1 MALDSFRRIVIEI
14 DTANDYIAP
23 IILSRGDVN
32 GRTLVVKLT
41 DNGKPVTNT
50 DGLVVKLAYKSA
62 GQTSGWVKTMTK
74 VGGYDTAA
82 WSCSAPGSVLN
93 SEYALMCIQICQGS
107 DVVCSRTFR
116 AAVDKPIINLSP
128 GTDEGDAVKALQEML
143 ASLDEQQAKFDAAEK
158 KREQGFKDAVTKANA
173 SVITNVDVTTLD
185 PGSKATVS
193 IVKGESGQAL
203 TLGIPRGAKG
213 DTGAKGDR
221 GEKGEQGPQ
230 GIKGPQ
236 GLKGP
241 QGDVGPQGEQG
252 IQGPKGPQ
260 GLKGDVGPRG
270 ERGPQGPQGPKGDTF
285 TYSDFTEDQIN
296 NLKNGPKGDKGDPG
310 ETGPQGPQGPKG
322 EKGPKGDPFTYSDF
336 TEEQIAGLK
345 GPQGPKGETGPRGE
359 QGPKG
364 DVGPQGPNGI
374 QGEKGEKGDPGET
387 GPTGPKGPQ
396 GPQGPQGLQGPQ
408 GDIGPAGDPGKP
420 GPQGLQGDVGPQGPK
435 GPKGDPFTYADFTEA
450 QIAGLKGPKGER
462 GEQGP
467 KGETGPQGPQGP
479 QGPKGDPGGTGGSS
493 VRAGGQDLSVVLADK
508 ISASRGTVYS
518 VLHELVASEDFSNIM
533 VGDYFDVQVGYIPAI
548 SDINMRFVVAHINPY
563 KGVGKTETA
572 SHIAL
577 VSAQPLTVNTDYQY
591 AAGGSYLLWNSSS
604 SNNSPNSGGCPYADS
619 VLHKTEIS
627 LETGMPDEFEQYIIE
642 RQAYLEKRY
651 DSSSDST
658 GNSWTKIGKFWSL
671 SEKEVFGCDVFGTK
685 GYSVG
690 ADVQFDLFK
699 SGDALTGGKK
709 SWWLRTVA
717 GGSTTKACY
726 VDSTGA
732 PMVKDVTG
740 AYVRPRVAL
749 LFG

>member
-82 WSCSAPGSVLN
+82 WSCSAPGSVLS
-93 SEYALMCIQICQGS
+93 SEYAIMCIQICQGS

-116 AAVDKPIINLSP
+116 AAVDKPIINLNP

-158 KREQGFKDAVTKANA
+158 KREQDFRSAATKVNA
-173 SVITNVDVTTLD
+173 SVITNVNVTTLG
-185 PGSKATVS
+185 PGSEATVS
-193 IVKGESGQAL
+193 IVKGENGQAL

-213 DTGAKGDR
+213 DTGVKGDR

-236 GLKGP
+236 GQKGP
-241 QGDVGPQGEQG
+241 QGDDGPQGEQG

-260 GLKGDVGPRG
+260 GPKGETGPQG
-270 ERGPQGPQGPKGDTF
+270 ERGIQGPQGPKGDPF

-310 ETGPQGPQGPKG
+310 ETGPQGPQGPQG
-322 EKGPKGDPFTYSDF
+322 EKGPKGDPFTYADF
-336 TEEQIAGLK
+336 TEEQIEGLK
-345 GPQGPKGETGPRGE
+345 GPQGPKGETGPQGE

-364 DVGPQGPNGI
+364 NVGPQGPKGI

-396 GPQGPQGLQGPQ
+396 GPQGLQGLQGPQ
-408 GDIGPAGDPGKP
+408 GDTGPAGAQGEP
-420 GPQGLQGDVGPQGPK
+420 GPRGPQGDVGPQGPK
-435 GPKGDPFTYADFTEA
+435 GDPFTYNDFTEA
-450 QIAGLKGPKGER
+450 QLAGLKGPQGER

-479 QGPKGDPGGTGGSS
+479 QGPKGDPGSTGGAS

-508 ISASRGTVYS
+508 ISASGGTVYS

-533 VGDYFDVQVGYIPAI
+533 VGDYLNVQVKSVYAT
-548 SDINMRFVVAHINPY
+548 SDSSIRLVVAHINPY
-563 KGVGKTETA
+563 KGVGKTEIA

-577 VSAQPLTVNTDYQY
+577 VSAQPLIVKPGYTYVT
-591 AAGGSYLLWNSSS
+591 GGSYLLWNSSNT
-604 SNNSPNSGGCPYADS
+604 NNSSDSGRWPYTDS
-619 VLHKTEIS
+619 ALHEWEAGLGGIDLPSDFTRYLI
-627 LETGMPDEFEQYIIE
+627 D
-642 RQAYLEKRY
+642 RQAYLEKRSG
-651 DSSSDST
+651 SSSDST
-658 GNSWTKIGKFWSL
+658 DNSWTSLGKIWSL

-699 SGDALTGGKK
+699 SGGALTDGKCP
-709 SWWLRTVA
+709 WWLRTVA

-732 PMVKDVTG
+732 PMTKDVNG
-740 AYVRPRVAL
+740 ADVRPRVAM

>member
-93 SEYALMCIQICQGS
+93 SEYAIMCIQICQGS

-116 AAVDKPIINLSP
+116 AAVDKPIINLNP

-158 KREQGFKDAVTKANA
+158 KREQDFRSAATKVNA
-173 SVITNVDVTTLD
+173 SVITNVNVKTLG
-185 PGSKATVS
+185 PGSEATVS

-203 TLGIPRGAKG
+203 TLGIPKGAKG
-213 DTGAKGDR
+213 DTGTKGDR

-236 GLKGP
+236 GPKGP

-252 IQGPKGPQ
+252 IQGPKGSQGPKGETGPQ
-260 GLKGDVGPRG
+260 G
-270 ERGPQGPQGPKGDTF
+270 ERGIQGPKGDKGDPF

-310 ETGPQGPQGPKG
+310 ETGPQGPQGPQG
-322 EKGPKGDPFTYSDF
+322 PKGPKGDPFTYNDF
-336 TEEQIAGLK
+336 TEAQIEGLK
-345 GPQGPKGETGPRGE
+345 GPQGPKGDTGPQGE

-364 DVGPQGPNGI
+364 EVGPQGPNGI

-387 GPTGPKGPQ
+387 GPAGPKGPQ
-396 GPQGPQGLQGPQ
+396 GPQGLQGLQGPQ
-408 GDIGPAGDPGKP
+408 GDTGPAGAQGEP
-420 GPQGLQGDVGPQGPK
+420 GPQGPKGDVGPQGPK
-435 GPKGDPFTYADFTEA
+435 GDPFTYDDFTA
-450 QIAGLKGPKGER
+450 VQLAGLKGPQGER

-479 QGPKGDPGGTGGSS
+479 QGPKGDPGSTGGAS

-508 ISASRGTVYS
+508 ISASGGTVYS

-533 VGDYFDVQVGYIPAI
+533 VGDYFNVQVKPTYATSDSSI
-548 SDINMRFVVAHINPY
+548 SLVVAHINPY
-563 KGVGKTETA
+563 KGVGKTEIA

-577 VSAQPLTVNTDYQY
+577 VSAQPLIVNSRYTYVTS
-591 AAGGSYLLWNSSS
+591 GSYLPWSS
-604 SNNSPNSGGCPYADS
+604 SNTNNSSNSGRWPYTDS
-619 VLHKTEIS
+619 ALHEWEAGLGGIDLPS
-627 LETGMPDEFEQYIIE
+627 DFSRYIID
-642 RQAYLEKRY
+642 RQAYLEKRSG
-651 DSSSDST
+651 SSSDST
-658 GNSWTKIGKFWSL
+658 DNSWTSLGKIWSL

-699 SGDALTGGKK
+699 SGGALTGGKNP
-709 SWWLRTVA
+709 WWLRTVA

-732 PMVKDVTG
+732 PMTKDVNGTD
-740 AYVRPRVAL
+740 VRPRVAM

>member
-1 MALDSFRRIVIEI
+1 MALDGFRRIVIEI

-50 DGLVVKLAYKSA
+50 DGLVVKLAYRSA
-62 GQTSGWVKTMTK
+62 GQNSGWVKTMTK

-93 SEYALMCIQICQGS
+93 SEYAIMCIQICQGS

-116 AAVDKPIINLSP
+116 AAVDKPIINLNP

-158 KREQGFKDAVTKANA
+158 KREQDFRSAATKVNA
-173 SVITNVDVTTLD
+173 SVITNVNVKTLG
-185 PGSKATVS
+185 PGSEATVS
-193 IVKGESGQAL
+193 VVKGESGQAI
-203 TLGIPRGAKG
+203 TLGIPRGVKG

-230 GIKGPQ
+230 GIQGPQ

-241 QGDVGPQGEQG
+241 QGNVGPQGERG

-260 GLKGDVGPRG
+260 GPKGETGPQG
-270 ERGPQGPQGPKGDTF
+270 EQGPQGPRGPKGDPF

-310 ETGPQGPQGPKG
+310 ETGPQGPQGIQGPQ
-322 EKGPKGDPFTYSDF
+322 GPKGDPFTYSDF
-336 TEEQIAGLK
+336 TEEQIAALK
-345 GPQGPKGETGPRGE
+345 GPQGPKGETGPQGVQGE
-359 QGPKG
+359 KG

-387 GPTGPKGPQ
+387 GPQGPKGPQ
-396 GPQGPQGLQGPQ
+396 GPQGLQGLQGPQ
-408 GDIGPAGDPGKP
+408 GDTGPAGVQGEP
-420 GPQGLQGDVGPQGPK
+420 GPQGPQGNVGLQ
-435 GPKGDPFTYADFTEA
+435 GPKGDPFTYSDFTEVQLA
-450 QIAGLKGPKGER
+450 SLKGPQGER

-479 QGPKGDPGGTGGSS
+479 QGPKGDPGSAGGAS

-508 ISASRGTVYS
+508 ISASGGTVYS

-533 VGDYFDVQVGYIPAI
+533 VGDYFNVQVKPTYATSDSSI
-548 SDINMRFVVAHINPY
+548 SLVVAHINPY
-563 KGVGKTETA
+563 KGVGKTEIA

-577 VSAQPLTVNTDYQY
+577 VSAQPLIVNSIYTYVTN
-591 AAGGSYLLWNSSS
+591 GSYLPWNSSNTNNS
-604 SNNSPNSGGCPYADS
+604 SNSDRWPYTDSALHEWEAGLGGIDLPSDFTRYLID
-619 VLHKTEIS
+619 
-627 LETGMPDEFEQYIIE
+627 
-642 RQAYLEKRY
+642 RQAYLEKRSG
-651 DSSSDST
+651 SSSDST
-658 GNSWTKIGKFWSL
+658 DNSWTSLGKIWSL

-699 SGDALTGGKK
+699 SGGALTGGKNP
-709 SWWLRTVA
+709 WWLRTVA

-732 PMVKDVTG
+732 PMTKDVNGTD
-740 AYVRPRVAL
+740 VRPRVAM

>member
-41 DNGKPVTNT
+41 DNGNPVTNT

-82 WSCSAPGSVLN
+82 WSCSAPGSVLS
-93 SEYALMCIQICQGS
+93 SEYAIMCIQICQGS

-128 GTDEGDAVKALQEML
+128 GTDEGDAVKALQEIL

-158 KREQGFKDAVTKANA
+158 KREQDFKAAAAKANA
-173 SVITNVDVTTLD
+173 SLITNVDVTTLG
-185 PGSKATVS
+185 PGSEATVS
-193 IVKGESGQAL
+193 IAKGESGQAL
-203 TLGIPRGAKG
+203 TLGIPQGAKG

-236 GLKGP
+236 GPKGP
-241 QGDVGPQGEQG
+241 QGDAGPQGEQG
-252 IQGPKGPQ
+252 IQGPKGLQGPKGDTGPQ
-260 GLKGDVGPRG
+260 G
-270 ERGPQGPQGPKGDTF
+270 EQGPQGPKGEKGDPF

-310 ETGPQGPQGPKG
+310 ETGPQGPQGPQG
-322 EKGPKGDPFTYSDF
+322 PKGPKGDPFTYNDF
-336 TEEQIAGLK
+336 TEAQIEGLK
-345 GPQGPKGETGPRGE
+345 GPQGPKGETGPQGE

-396 GPQGPQGLQGPQ
+396 GPQGLQGLQGPQ
-408 GDIGPAGDPGKP
+408 GDTGPAGAQGEP
-420 GPQGLQGDVGPQGPK
+420 GPQGPQGDVGPQGPK
-435 GPKGDPFTYADFTEA
+435 GDPFTYDDFTEM
-450 QIAGLKGPKGER
+450 QLAGLKGPQGER

-479 QGPKGDPGGTGGSS
+479 QGPKGDPGGAGGAS
-493 VRAGGQDLSVVLADK
+493 VRAGGQDLSVVLTDK
-508 ISASRGTVYS
+508 ISASGGTVYS
-518 VLHELVASEDFSNIM
+518 VLHELVSSEDFSNIM
-533 VGDYFDVQVGYIPAI
+533 VGDYIDVPVSGIFKT
-548 SDINMRFVVAHINPY
+548 SDASIRFVVAHINPY
-563 KGVGKTETA
+563 KGVGKFKTE

-577 VSAQPLTVNTDYQY
+577 VSAKPLNVSSKYSYVT
-591 AAGGSYLLWNSSS
+591 GGSCLLWNSSNT
-604 SNNSPNSGGCPYADS
+604 NNSTDYNGCPYADS
-619 VLHKTEIS
+619 ALHYWETS
-627 LETGMPDEFEQYIIE
+627 LSTDLRSEFTQYIID

-651 DSSSDST
+651 SSSSDST
-658 GNSWTKIGKFWSL
+658 GNSWTSIGKLWSL

-685 GYSVG
+685 NYSIG

-699 SGDALTGGKK
+699 SGDALTGGEK

-732 PMVKDVTG
+732 PMAKDVNG
-740 AYVRPRVAL
+740 SYVRPRVAL

>member
-82 WSCSAPGSVLN
+82 WSCSAPGSVLS
-93 SEYALMCIQICQGS
+93 SEYAIMCIQICQGS

-116 AAVDKPIINLSP
+116 AAVDKPIINLNP

-158 KREQGFKDAVTKANA
+158 KREQDFRSAATKVNA
-173 SVITNVDVTTLD
+173 SVITNVNVTTLG
-185 PGSKATVS
+185 PGSEATVS
-193 IVKGESGQAL
+193 IAKGESGQAL

-236 GLKGP
+236 GPKGL

-260 GLKGDVGPRG
+260 GPKGETGPQG
-270 ERGPQGPQGPKGDTF
+270 ERGIQGPKGDKGDPF

-310 ETGPQGPQGPKG
+310 ETGPQGPQGPQG
-322 EKGPKGDPFTYSDF
+322 PKGPKGDPFTYKDF
-336 TEEQIAGLK
+336 TEAQIEGLK
-345 GPQGPKGETGPRGE
+345 GPQGPKGETGPQGPKGPQGPQGLQGLQGPQGDTGPAGAQGEPGPQGPKGGVGPQGPKGDPFTYDDFTEAQLASLKGPKGDRGE

-364 DVGPQGPNGI
+364 DV
-374 QGEKGEKGDPGET
+374 
-387 GPTGPKGPQ
+387 
-396 GPQGPQGLQGPQ
+396 
-408 GDIGPAGDPGKP
+408 
-420 GPQGLQGDVGPQGPK
+420 
-435 GPKGDPFTYADFTEA
+435 
-450 QIAGLKGPKGER
+450 
-462 GEQGP
+462 
-467 KGETGPQGPQGP
+467 GPQGPQGP
-479 QGPKGDPGGTGGSS
+479 QGPKGDPGSTGGAS

-508 ISASRGTVYS
+508 ISASGGTVYS
-518 VLHELVASEDFSNIM
+518 VLHELVASEDFSNVM
-533 VGDYFDVQVGYIPAI
+533 VGDYLDVKVAGTTAT
-548 SDINMRFVVAHINPY
+548 SDSSVRFVVAHINPY
-563 KGVGKTETA
+563 KGVGKFGTA

-577 VSAQPLTVNTDYQY
+577 VSAQPLKVSSYYSYVT
-591 AAGGSYLLWNSSS
+591 GGSYLLWNSSNT
-604 SNNSPNSGGCPYADS
+604 NNSSSSSGYPYTDS
-619 VLHKTEIS
+619 ALRKWETS
-627 LETGMPDEFEQYIIE
+627 LYTDLPYDFTQYAIDRE
-642 RQAYLEKRY
+642 AYLEKRY
-651 DSSSDST
+651 GSSGDST
-658 GNSWTKIGKFWSL
+658 GNSWKSIEGVWSL
-671 SEKEVFGCDVFGTK
+671 SEKEVFGCDVLGTK

-690 ADVQFDLFK
+690 ADVQFDLFR
-699 SGDALTGGKK
+699 SGDTLTGGKMP
-709 SWWLRTVA
+709 WWLRTVA

-732 PMVKDVTG
+732 PMAKDATG
-740 AYVRPRVAL
+740 SYVRPRVAM

>member
-1 MALDSFRRIVIEI
+1 MALDSFRRIVIDI

-82 WSCSAPGSVLN
+82 WSCSAPGSVLS
-93 SEYALMCIQICQGS
+93 SEYAIMCIQICQGS

-116 AAVDKPIINLSP
+116 AAVDKPIINLNP

-158 KREQGFKDAVTKANA
+158 KREQDFRSAATKVNA
-173 SVITNVDVTTLD
+173 SVITNVDVTTLG
-185 PGSKATVS
+185 PGSEATVS

-236 GLKGP
+236 GPKGP

-260 GLKGDVGPRG
+260 GPKG
-270 ERGPQGPQGPKGDTF
+270 ETGPQGEQGIQGPKGDKGDPF

-310 ETGPQGPQGPKG
+310 ETGPQGPQGP
-322 EKGPKGDPFTYSDF
+322 
-336 TEEQIAGLK
+336 
-345 GPQGPKGETGPRGE
+345 
-359 QGPKG
+359 
-364 DVGPQGPNGI
+364 
-374 QGEKGEKGDPGET
+374 
-387 GPTGPKGPQ
+387 
-396 GPQGPQGLQGPQ
+396 
-408 GDIGPAGDPGKP
+408 
-420 GPQGLQGDVGPQGPK
+420 
-435 GPKGDPFTYADFTEA
+435 
-450 QIAGLKGPKGER
+450 
-462 GEQGP
+462 
-467 KGETGPQGPQGP
+467 
-479 QGPKGDPGGTGGSS
+479 QGPKGDPGSTGGAS

-508 ISASRGTVYS
+508 ISASGGTVYS

-533 VGDYFDVQVGYIPAI
+533 VGDYFNVQVVGTTAT
-548 SDINMRFVVAHINPY
+548 SDSSVRFVVAHINPY
-563 KGVGKTETA
+563 KRVGKFGTA

-577 VSAQPLTVNTDYQY
+577 VSAQPLKVSSYYSYVT
-591 AAGGSYLLWNSSS
+591 GGSYLLWNSSNT
-604 SNNSPNSGGCPYADS
+604 NNSSSSGGYPYTDS
-619 VLHKTEIS
+619 ALRKW
-627 LETGMPDEFEQYIIE
+627 ETSFYTDLPYDFTQYAIDRE
-642 RQAYLEKRY
+642 AYLEKRY
-651 DSSSDST
+651 GSSGDST
-658 GNSWTKIGKFWSL
+658 GNSWKSIEGVWSL
-671 SEKEVFGCDVFGTK
+671 SEKEVFGCDVLGTK

-690 ADVQFDLFK
+690 ADVQFDLFR
-699 SGDALTGGKK
+699 SGDALTGGKMP
-709 SWWLRTVA
+709 WWLRTVA

-732 PMVKDVTG
+732 PMAKDATG
-740 AYVRPRVAL
+740 SYVRPRVAM

>member
-93 SEYALMCIQICQGS
+93 SEYAIMCIQICQGS

-158 KREQGFKDAVTKANA
+158 KREQGFKDAAAKANA
-173 SVITNVDVTTLD
+173 SVITNVDVTTLG
-185 PGSKATVS
+185 PGSEATVS
-193 IVKGESGQAL
+193 VVKGESGQAL

-236 GLKGP
+236 GPKGI
-241 QGDVGPQGEQG
+241 QGDVGPRGEQG

-260 GLKGDVGPRG
+260 GLKGDVGPQG
-270 ERGPQGPQGPKGDTF
+270 ERGIQGPKGDKGDPF

-296 NLKNGPKGDKGDPG
+296 SLKNGPKGDKGDPG
-310 ETGPQGPQGPKG
+310 ETGPQGPRGPQGP
-322 EKGPKGDPFTYSDF
+322 KGPKGDPFTYKDF

-345 GPQGPKGETGPRGE
+345 GPQGPKGETGP
-359 QGPKG
+359 QGPQGEKG

-387 GPTGPKGPQ
+387 GPAGPRGPQ

-408 GDIGPAGDPGKP
+408 GDTGPAGVQGEP

-435 GPKGDPFTYADFTEA
+435 GDKGDPFTYADFTEA

-467 KGETGPQGPQGP
+467 KGETGPQGPLGP
-479 QGPKGDPGGTGGSS
+479 QGPKGDPGGTGGAS

-508 ISASRGTVYS
+508 ISASGGTVYS

-533 VGDYFDVQVGYIPAI
+533 VGDYLDVKVAYHTAT
-548 SDINMRFVVAHINPY
+548 SDSSIRFVVAHINPY
-563 KGVGKTETA
+563 KGVGKSETA

-577 VSAQPLTVNTDYQY
+577 VSAQPLMVYSGYNYVT
-591 AAGGSYLLWNSSS
+591 GGSCLLWNSSNT
-604 SNNSPNSGGCPYADS
+604 NNSDSSECPYADS
-619 VLHKTEIS
+619 VLHKWENHLYIN
-627 LETGMPDEFEQYIIE
+627 LPDELKQYVIE

-651 DSSSDST
+651 NSSSDST
-658 GNSWTKIGKFWSL
+658 GNTWTSIGKLWSL
-671 SEKEVFGCDVFGTK
+671 SEKEVFGCDVLGTK

-699 SGDALTGGKK
+699 SGDALTRGKK

-732 PMVKDVTG
+732 PMAKDVNGT
-740 AYVRPRVAL
+740 YVRPRVAL

>member
-1 MALDSFRRIVIEI
+1 MALDNFRRIVIEI

-62 GQTSGWVKTMTK
+62 GQTSGWAKTMTK

-93 SEYALMCIQICQGS
+93 SEYAIMCIQICQGS

-116 AAVDKPIINLSP
+116 AAVDKPIINFSP

-158 KREQGFKDAVTKANA
+158 KREQGFKDAAAKANA
-173 SVITNVDVTTLD
+173 SAITNVDVTTLG
-185 PGSKATVS
+185 PGSEATVS
-193 IVKGESGQAL
+193 VVKGESGQAI
-203 TLGIPRGAKG
+203 TLGIPQGVKG

-241 QGDVGPQGEQG
+241 QGNVGPQGERG

-260 GLKGDVGPRG
+260 GPKGETGPQG
-270 ERGPQGPQGPKGDTF
+270 EQGPQGPKGPKGDPF

-310 ETGPQGPQGPKG
+310 ETGPQGPQGIQGPQ
-322 EKGPKGDPFTYSDF
+322 GPKGDPFTYSDF
-336 TEEQIAGLK
+336 TEAQIASLK
-345 GPQGPKGETGPRGE
+345 GPQGPKGETGPQGE

-420 GPQGLQGDVGPQGPK
+420 GPQGPQGNVGPQGPK
-435 GPKGDPFTYADFTEA
+435 GDKGDPFTYADFTEEQITELQRPATDAAGRVDASIESANTAAAAANDAASTANDAATKANSAA
-450 QIAGLKGPKGER
+450 QGIASSLEKKQDKLTAGE
-462 GEQGP
+462 GITISGTVISATE
-467 KGETGPQGPQGP
+467 
-479 QGPKGDPGGTGGSS
+479 GGTSGGTSSSDRQVITLTSNYFESNSAYDSVFIIKSGSTCTLCINGRTNSNVTNLGMGQSILDDASNAILGKLLPLGYGHYYFVPNCRMTPYSSDGVIISLENVGSS
-493 VRAGGQDLSVVLADK
+493 VYLCFQD
-508 ISASRGTVYS
+508 
-518 VLHELVASEDFSNIM
+518 
-533 VGDYFDVQVGYIPAI
+533 P
-548 SDINMRFVVAHINPY
+548 
-563 KGVGKTETA
+563 
-572 SHIAL
+572 
-577 VSAQPLTVNTDYQY
+577 
-591 AAGGSYLLWNSSS
+591 
-604 SNNSPNSGGCPYADS
+604 
-619 VLHKTEIS
+619 
-627 LETGMPDEFEQYIIE
+627 
-642 RQAYLEKRY
+642 
-651 DSSSDST
+651 
-658 GNSWTKIGKFWSL
+658 GNSTSYKVSSYNTIKCTFTWAI
-671 SEKEVFGCDVFGTK
+671 
-685 GYSVG
+685 
-690 ADVQFDLFK
+690 
-699 SGDALTGGKK
+699 
-709 SWWLRTVA
+709 
-717 GGSTTKACY
+717 
-726 VDSTGA
+726 
-732 PMVKDVTG
+732 
-740 AYVRPRVAL
+740 
-749 LFG
+749 

>member
-50 DGLVVKLAYKSA
+50 DGLVVKLAYKSV

-93 SEYALMCIQICQGS
+93 SEYAIMCIQICQGS

-158 KREQGFKDAVTKANA
+158 KREQDFKAAAAKANA
-173 SVITNVDVTTLD
+173 SIITNVDVTTLG

-193 IVKGESGQAL
+193 IAKGESGQAL
-203 TLGIPRGAKG
+203 TLGIPQGAKG

-236 GLKGP
+236 GPKGL
-241 QGDVGPQGEQG
+241 QGDAGPQGERG
-252 IQGPKGPQ
+252 IQGPKGD
-260 GLKGDVGPRG
+260 KGDP
-270 ERGPQGPQGPKGDTF
+270 F

-310 ETGPQGPQGPKG
+310 ETGPQGPQGPQGPKG
-322 EKGPKGDPFTYSDF
+322 DKGDPFTYADF

-345 GPQGPKGETGPRGE
+345 GPQGPKGETGP
-359 QGPKG
+359 QGPQGEKG
-364 DVGPQGPNGI
+364 NVGPQGPNGI

-387 GPTGPKGPQ
+387 GPAGPKGPQ
-396 GPQGPQGLQGPQ
+396 GPQGLQGLQGPQ
-408 GDIGPAGDPGKP
+408 GDTGPAGDPGKP
-420 GPQGLQGDVGPQGPK
+420 GPQGPQGDVGPQGPK
-435 GPKGDPFTYADFTEA
+435 GDKGDPFTYADFTEA
-450 QIAGLKGPKGER
+450 QIAGLKGPQGER

-479 QGPKGDPGGTGGSS
+479 QGPKGDPGSTGGAS

-508 ISASRGTVYS
+508 ISASGGTVYS

-533 VGDYFDVQVGYIPAI
+533 VGDYFNVQVKPTYATSDSSI
-548 SDINMRFVVAHINPY
+548 SLVVAHINPY
-563 KGVGKTETA
+563 KGVGKTEIA

-577 VSAQPLTVNTDYQY
+577 VSAQPLIVNSRYTYVTS
-591 AAGGSYLLWNSSS
+591 GSYLPWNSSNTNNS
-604 SNNSPNSGGCPYADS
+604 SNSGRWPYVDS
-619 VLHKTEIS
+619 VLHEWEAGLGGIDLPS
-627 LETGMPDEFEQYIIE
+627 DFMRYIID
-642 RQAYLEKRY
+642 RQAYLEKRSG
-651 DSSSDST
+651 SSSDST
-658 GNSWTKIGKFWSL
+658 DNSWTSLGKIWSL

-699 SGDALTGGKK
+699 S
-709 SWWLRTVA
+709 
-717 GGSTTKACY
+717 
-726 VDSTGA
+726 
-732 PMVKDVTG
+732 
-740 AYVRPRVAL
+740 
-749 LFG
+749 

>member
-93 SEYALMCIQICQGS
+93 SEYAIMCIQICQGS

-116 AAVDKPIINLSP
+116 AAVDKPIINLNP

-158 KREQGFKDAVTKANA
+158 KREQDFKDAATKVNA
-173 SVITNVDVTTLD
+173 SVITNVNVKTLG
-185 PGSKATVS
+185 PGSEATVS

-203 TLGIPRGAKG
+203 TLGIPKGAKG

-260 GLKGDVGPRG
+260 GPKGETGPQG
-270 ERGPQGPQGPKGDTF
+270 ERGIQGPQGPKGDPF

-310 ETGPQGPQGPKG
+310 ETGPQGPQGPQG
-322 EKGPKGDPFTYSDF
+322 PKGPKGDPFTYSDF
-336 TEEQIAGLK
+336 TEAQIAGLK
-345 GPQGPKGETGPRGE
+345 GPQGPKGETGPQGE

-364 DVGPQGPNGI
+364 DIGPQGPNGI

-387 GPTGPKGPQ
+387 GPAGPK

-408 GDIGPAGDPGKP
+408 GDTGPAGVQGEP
-420 GPQGLQGDVGPQGPK
+420 GPQGPQGDVGPQGPK
-435 GPKGDPFTYADFTEA
+435 GDPFTYDDFTEV
-450 QIAGLKGPKGER
+450 QLAGLKGPQGER

-467 KGETGPQGPQGP
+467 KGDTGPQGPQGP
-479 QGPKGDPGGTGGSS
+479 QGPKGDPGSAGGAS

-508 ISASRGTVYS
+508 ISASGGTVYS

-533 VGDYFDVQVGYIPAI
+533 VGDYFNVQVKPTYATSDSSI
-548 SDINMRFVVAHINPY
+548 SLVVAHINPY
-563 KGVGKTETA
+563 KGVGKTEIA

-577 VSAQPLTVNTDYQY
+577 VSAQPLIVNSRYTYVTS
-591 AAGGSYLLWNSSS
+591 GSYLPWNSSNT
-604 SNNSPNSGGCPYADS
+604 NNSSDSGRWPYTDS
-619 VLHKTEIS
+619 ALHEWEAGLGGIDLPSDFTR
-627 LETGMPDEFEQYIIE
+627 YIID
-642 RQAYLEKRY
+642 RQAYLEKRSG
-651 DSSSDST
+651 SSSDST
-658 GNSWTKIGKFWSL
+658 DNSWTSLGKIWSL

-699 SGDALTGGKK
+699 SGGALTGGKNP
-709 SWWLRTVA
+709 WWLRTVA

-732 PMVKDVTG
+732 PMTKDVNG
-740 AYVRPRVAL
+740 ADVRPRVAM

>member
-82 WSCSAPGSVLN
+82 WSCSAPGSVLS
-93 SEYALMCIQICQGS
+93 SEYAIMCIQICQGS

-116 AAVDKPIINLSP
+116 AAVDKPIINLNP

-158 KREQGFKDAVTKANA
+158 KREQDFKNAATKVNA
-173 SVITNVDVTTLD
+173 SVITNVDVTTLG
-185 PGSKATVS
+185 PGSEATVS

-236 GLKGP
+236 GPKGL

-260 GLKGDVGPRG
+260 GPKGETGPQG
-270 ERGPQGPQGPKGDTF
+270 ERGIQGPQGPKGDPF

-310 ETGPQGPQGPKG
+310 ETGPQGPQGP
-322 EKGPKGDPFTYSDF
+322 
-336 TEEQIAGLK
+336 
-345 GPQGPKGETGPRGE
+345 
-359 QGPKG
+359 
-364 DVGPQGPNGI
+364 
-374 QGEKGEKGDPGET
+374 
-387 GPTGPKGPQ
+387 
-396 GPQGPQGLQGPQ
+396 
-408 GDIGPAGDPGKP
+408 
-420 GPQGLQGDVGPQGPK
+420 QGPK
-435 GPKGDPFTYADFTEA
+435 GPKGDPFTYNDFTEA
-450 QIAGLKGPKGER
+450 QIAGLKGP
-462 GEQGP
+462 QGP

-479 QGPKGDPGGTGGSS
+479 QGPKGDPGSTGGAS

-508 ISASRGTVYS
+508 ISASGGTVYS
-518 VLHELVASEDFSNIM
+518 VLHELVASEDFSNVM
-533 VGDYFDVQVGYIPAI
+533 VGDYLDVKVAGTTAT
-548 SDINMRFVVAHINPY
+548 SDSSVRFVVAHINPY
-563 KGVGKTETA
+563 KGVGKFGTA
-572 SHIAL
+572 NHIAI
-577 VSAQPLTVNTDYQY
+577 VSAQPLKVSSYYSYVT
-591 AAGGSYLLWNSSS
+591 GGSYLLWNSSNT
-604 SNNSPNSGGCPYADS
+604 NNSSSSGGYPYTDS
-619 VLHKTEIS
+619 ALRKWETS
-627 LETGMPDEFEQYIIE
+627 LYTDLPYDFTQYAIDRE
-642 RQAYLEKRY
+642 AYLEKRY
-651 DSSSDST
+651 GSSGDST
-658 GNSWTKIGKFWSL
+658 GNSWKSIEGVWSL
-671 SEKEVFGCDVFGTK
+671 SEKEVFGCDVLGTK

-690 ADVQFDLFK
+690 ADVQFDLFR
-699 SGDALTGGKK
+699 SGDALTGGKMP
-709 SWWLRTVA
+709 WWLRTVA

-732 PMVKDVTG
+732 PMAKDATG
-740 AYVRPRVAL
+740 SYVRPRVAM

>member
-1 MALDSFRRIVIEI
+1 MALDNFRRIVIEI

-74 VGGYDTAA
+74 VGGYDTAV

-93 SEYALMCIQICQGS
+93 SEYAIMCIQICQGS

-158 KREQGFKDAVTKANA
+158 KREQGFKDAAAKANA
-173 SVITNVDVTTLD
+173 SVITNVDVTTLG
-185 PGSKATVS
+185 PGSEATVS
-193 IVKGESGQAL
+193 VVKGESGQAL

-236 GLKGP
+236 GPKGL

-260 GLKGDVGPRG
+260 GPKGETGPQG
-270 ERGPQGPQGPKGDTF
+270 EQGPQGPKGPKGDPF

-310 ETGPQGPQGPKG
+310 ETGP
-322 EKGPKGDPFTYSDF
+322 
-336 TEEQIAGLK
+336 
-345 GPQGPKGETGPRGE
+345 
-359 QGPKG
+359 
-364 DVGPQGPNGI
+364 
-374 QGEKGEKGDPGET
+374 
-387 GPTGPKGPQ
+387 TGPKGPQ

-408 GDIGPAGDPGKP
+408 G
-420 GPQGLQGDVGPQGPK
+420 PK
-435 GPKGDPFTYADFTEA
+435 GDKGDPFTYADFTEA

-479 QGPKGDPGGTGGSS
+479 QGPKGEPGGTGAASA
-493 VRAGGQDLSVVLADK
+493 RAGGQDLSVVLADK
-508 ISASRGTVYS
+508 ISASGGTVYS

-533 VGDYFDVQVGYIPAI
+533 VGDYFDVQIGYIPAI
-548 SDINMRFVVAHINPY
+548 SDSNMRFVVAHINPY
-563 KGVGKTETA
+563 KGVGKPETA

-577 VSAQPLTVNTDYQY
+577 VSAQPLTVRTNYQY
-591 AAGGSYLLWNSSS
+591 SAGGSYLLWNSSS
-604 SNNSPNSGGCPYADS
+604 TNNSPNYGGCPYADS

-627 LETGMPDEFEQYIIE
+627 LETGMPDKFKQYIIE

-651 DSSSDST
+651 DGSSDST
-658 GNSWTKIGKFWSL
+658 GNSWTSIGKLWSL

-709 SWWLRTVA
+709 PWWLRTVA

-732 PMVKDVTG
+732 PMAKDVTG

>member
-82 WSCSAPGSVLN
+82 WSCSAPGSVLS
-93 SEYALMCIQICQGS
+93 SEYAIMCIQICQGS

-116 AAVDKPIINLSP
+116 AAVDKPIINLNP

-158 KREQGFKDAVTKANA
+158 KREQDFKNAATKVNA
-173 SVITNVDVTTLD
+173 SVITNVDVTTLG
-185 PGSKATVS
+185 PGSEATVS

-236 GLKGP
+236 GQKGL

-260 GLKGDVGPRG
+260 GPKGETGPQ
-270 ERGPQGPQGPKGDTF
+270 GPQGPQGPKGDPF

-310 ETGPQGPQGPKG
+310 ETGPQGPQGP
-322 EKGPKGDPFTYSDF
+322 
-336 TEEQIAGLK
+336 
-345 GPQGPKGETGPRGE
+345 
-359 QGPKG
+359 
-364 DVGPQGPNGI
+364 
-374 QGEKGEKGDPGET
+374 
-387 GPTGPKGPQ
+387 
-396 GPQGPQGLQGPQ
+396 
-408 GDIGPAGDPGKP
+408 
-420 GPQGLQGDVGPQGPK
+420 QGPK
-435 GPKGDPFTYADFTEA
+435 GPKGDPFTYNDFTEA
-450 QIAGLKGPKGER
+450 QIAGLKGPKGDR

-479 QGPKGDPGGTGGSS
+479 QGPKGDPGSTGGAS

-508 ISASRGTVYS
+508 ISASGGTVYS
-518 VLHELVASEDFSNIM
+518 VLHELVASEDFSNVM
-533 VGDYFDVQVGYIPAI
+533 VGDYLDVKVVGTTAT
-548 SDINMRFVVAHINPY
+548 SDSSVRFVVAHINPY
-563 KGVGKTETA
+563 KGVGKFGTA
-572 SHIAL
+572 NHIAL
-577 VSAQPLTVNTDYQY
+577 VSAQPLKVSSYYSYVT
-591 AAGGSYLLWNSSS
+591 GGSYLLWNSSNT
-604 SNNSPNSGGCPYADS
+604 NNSSSSGGYPYTDS
-619 VLHKTEIS
+619 ALRKWETS
-627 LETGMPDEFEQYIIE
+627 LYTDLPYDFTQYAIDRE
-642 RQAYLEKRY
+642 AYLEKRY
-651 DSSSDST
+651 GSSGDST
-658 GNSWTKIGKFWSL
+658 GNSWKSIEGVWSL
-671 SEKEVFGCDVFGTK
+671 SEKEVFGCDVLGTK

-699 SGDALTGGKK
+699 SGGALTGGKMP
-709 SWWLRTVA
+709 WWLRTVA

-732 PMVKDVTG
+732 PMAKDATG
-740 AYVRPRVAL
+740 SYVRPRVAM

>member
-82 WSCSAPGSVLN
+82 WSCSAPGSVLS
-93 SEYALMCIQICQGS
+93 SEYAIMCIQICQGS

-116 AAVDKPIINLSP
+116 AAVDKPIINLNP

-158 KREQGFKDAVTKANA
+158 KREQDFKDAATRVNA
-173 SVITNVDVTTLD
+173 SVITNVNVKTLG
-185 PGSKATVS
+185 PGSEATVS

-203 TLGIPRGAKG
+203 TLGIPKGAKG

-241 QGDVGPQGEQG
+241 QGDVGPQGERG

-260 GLKGDVGPRG
+260 GPKGETGPQG
-270 ERGPQGPQGPKGDTF
+270 ERGIQGPQGPKGDPF

-310 ETGPQGPQGPKG
+310 ETGPQGPQGPQG
-322 EKGPKGDPFTYSDF
+322 PKGPKGDPFTYSDF
-336 TEEQIAGLK
+336 TEAQLAGLK
-345 GPQGPKGETGPRGE
+345 GPQGPKGETGPQGE

-364 DVGPQGPNGI
+364 DIGPQGPNGI

-387 GPTGPKGPQ
+387 GPAGPKGPQ
-396 GPQGPQGLQGPQ
+396 GPQGLQGLQGLQ
-408 GDIGPAGDPGKP
+408 GDTGPAGVQGEP
-420 GPQGLQGDVGPQGPK
+420 GPQGPQGDVGPQGPK
-435 GPKGDPFTYADFTEA
+435 GDPFTYDDFTEA
-450 QIAGLKGPKGER
+450 QLAGLKGPQGER

-479 QGPKGDPGGTGGSS
+479 QGPKGDQGSTGGAS

-508 ISASRGTVYS
+508 ISASGGTVYS
-518 VLHELVASEDFSNIM
+518 VLHELVANEDFSNIM
-533 VGDYFDVQVGYIPAI
+533 VGDYFNVQVKPTYATSDSSI
-548 SDINMRFVVAHINPY
+548 SLVVAHINPY
-563 KGVGKTETA
+563 KGVGKTEIA

-577 VSAQPLTVNTDYQY
+577 VSAQPLIVNSRYTYVTS
-591 AAGGSYLLWNSSS
+591 GSYLPWNSSNT
-604 SNNSPNSGGCPYADS
+604 NNSSDSGRWPYTDS
-619 VLHKTEIS
+619 ALHEWEAGLGGIDLPSDFTR
-627 LETGMPDEFEQYIIE
+627 YIID
-642 RQAYLEKRY
+642 RQAYLEKRSG
-651 DSSSDST
+651 SSSDST
-658 GNSWTKIGKFWSL
+658 DNSWTSLGKIWSL

-699 SGDALTGGKK
+699 SGGALTGGKNP
-709 SWWLRTVA
+709 WWLRTVA

-732 PMVKDVTG
+732 PMTKDVNS
-740 AYVRPRVAL
+740 ADVRPRVAM

>member
-82 WSCSAPGSVLN
+82 WSCSAPGSVLS
-93 SEYALMCIQICQGS
+93 SEYAIMCIQICQGS

-116 AAVDKPIINLSP
+116 AAVDKPIINLNP

-158 KREQGFKDAVTKANA
+158 KREQDFRSAATKVNA
-173 SVITNVDVTTLD
+173 SVITNVNVTTLG
-185 PGSKATVS
+185 PGSEATVS
-193 IVKGESGQAL
+193 IAKGESGQAL

-221 GEKGEQGPQ
+221 GEKGEQGIQ
-230 GIKGPQ
+230 GPKGPQ
-236 GLKGP
+236 GPKGET
-241 QGDVGPQGEQG
+241 GPQGEQG
-252 IQGPKGPQ
+252 IQGP
-260 GLKGDVGPRG
+260 
-270 ERGPQGPQGPKGDTF
+270 QGPKGDPF

-310 ETGPQGPQGPKG
+310 ETGPQGPQGPQG
-322 EKGPKGDPFTYSDF
+322 PKGPKGDPFTYNDF
-336 TEEQIAGLK
+336 TEAQIAGLK
-345 GPQGPKGETGPRGE
+345 GPQGPKGETGP
-359 QGPKG
+359 QGPQGEKG

-374 QGEKGEKGDPGET
+374 QGEKGDPGET
-387 GPTGPKGPQ
+387 GPQGPKGPQ
-396 GPQGPQGLQGPQ
+396 GPQGLQGLQGPQ
-408 GDIGPAGDPGKP
+408 GDTGPAGA
-420 GPQGLQGDVGPQGPK
+420 QGEPGPQGPK
-435 GPKGDPFTYADFTEA
+435 GDV
-450 QIAGLKGPKGER
+450 
-462 GEQGP
+462 
-467 KGETGPQGPQGP
+467 GPQGPQGP
-479 QGPKGDPGGTGGSS
+479 QGPKGDPGSTGGAS

-508 ISASRGTVYS
+508 ISASGGTVYS
-518 VLHELVASEDFSNIM
+518 VLHELVASEDFSNVM
-533 VGDYFDVQVGYIPAI
+533 VGDYLDVKVVGTTAT
-548 SDINMRFVVAHINPY
+548 SDSSVRFVVAHINPY
-563 KGVGKTETA
+563 KGVGKFGTA

-577 VSAQPLTVNTDYQY
+577 VTAQPLKVSSYCSYVT
-591 AAGGSYLLWNSSS
+591 GGSYLPWNSSNTNNSSS
-604 SNNSPNSGGCPYADS
+604 SGGYPYTDS
-619 VLHKTEIS
+619 ALRKWETS
-627 LETGMPDEFEQYIIE
+627 LYTDLPYDFTQYAIDRE
-642 RQAYLEKRY
+642 AYLEKRY
-651 DSSSDST
+651 GSSGDST
-658 GNSWTKIGKFWSL
+658 GNSWKSIEGVWSL
-671 SEKEVFGCDVFGTK
+671 SEKEVFGCDVLGTK

-690 ADVQFDLFK
+690 ADVQFDLFR
-699 SGDALTGGKK
+699 SGDALTGGKM

-732 PMVKDVTG
+732 PMAKDATG
-740 AYVRPRVAL
+740 SYVRPRVAM

>member
-93 SEYALMCIQICQGS
+93 SEYAIMCIQICQGS

-116 AAVDKPIINLSP
+116 AAVDKPIINLNP

-158 KREQGFKDAVTKANA
+158 KREQDFRSAATKVNA
-173 SVITNVDVTTLD
+173 SVITNVNVTTLG
-185 PGSKATVS
+185 PGSEATVS

-203 TLGIPRGAKG
+203 TLGIPKGAKG

-236 GLKGP
+236 GPKGLQGDVGPKGP
-241 QGDVGPQGEQG
+241 QGDIGPQGPKGPQGDIGPQGKQG
-252 IQGPKGPQ
+252 IQGPKGD
-260 GLKGDVGPRG
+260 KGDP
-270 ERGPQGPQGPKGDTF
+270 F

-310 ETGPQGPQGPKG
+310 ETGPQGPQGPQG
-322 EKGPKGDPFTYSDF
+322 PKGPKGDPFTYTDF
-336 TEEQIAGLK
+336 TEAQIAGLK

-387 GPTGPKGPQ
+387 GPAGPKGPQ
-396 GPQGPQGLQGPQ
+396 GPQGLQGLQGPQ
-408 GDIGPAGDPGKP
+408 GDTGPAGAQGEP
-420 GPQGLQGDVGPQGPK
+420 GPQGPKGDVGPQGPK
-435 GPKGDPFTYADFTEA
+435 GDPFTYDDFTEA
-450 QIAGLKGPKGER
+450 QLASLKGPQGER

-479 QGPKGDPGGTGGSS
+479 QGPKGDPGSTGGAS

-508 ISASRGTVYS
+508 ISASGGTVYS

-533 VGDYFDVQVGYIPAI
+533 VGDYFNVQVKPTYATSDSSI
-548 SDINMRFVVAHINPY
+548 SLVVAHINPY
-563 KGVGKTETA
+563 KGVGKTEIA

-577 VSAQPLTVNTDYQY
+577 VSAQPLIVNSRYTYVTS
-591 AAGGSYLLWNSSS
+591 GSYLPWNSSNTNNS
-604 SNNSPNSGGCPYADS
+604 SNSGRWPYTDS
-619 VLHKTEIS
+619 ALHEWESGLGGIDLPSDFTR
-627 LETGMPDEFEQYIIE
+627 YIID
-642 RQAYLEKRY
+642 RQAYLEKRSG
-651 DSSSDST
+651 SSSDST
-658 GNSWTKIGKFWSL
+658 DNSWTSLGKIWSL

-699 SGDALTGGKK
+699 SGGALTGGKNP
-709 SWWLRTVA
+709 WWLRTVA

-732 PMVKDVTG
+732 PMAKDVTG
-740 AYVRPRVAL
+740 TYVRPRVAL

>member
-50 DGLVVKLAYKSA
+50 DGLVVKLAYKSV

-93 SEYALMCIQICQGS
+93 SEYAIMCIQICQGS

-116 AAVDKPIINLSP
+116 AAVDKPIINLNP

-158 KREQGFKDAVTKANA
+158 KREQDFRSAATKVNA
-173 SVITNVDVTTLD
+173 SVITNVNVKTLG
-185 PGSKATVS
+185 PGSEATVS

-203 TLGIPRGAKG
+203 TLGIPKGAKG

-236 GLKGP
+236 GPKG
-241 QGDVGPQGEQG
+241 DAGPQGE
-252 IQGPKGPQ
+252 
-260 GLKGDVGPRG
+260 
-270 ERGPQGPQGPKGDTF
+270 QGPQGPKGEKGDPF

-310 ETGPQGPQGPKG
+310 ETGPQGPQGPQG
-322 EKGPKGDPFTYSDF
+322 PKGPKGDPFTYNDF
-336 TEEQIAGLK
+336 TEAQIEGLK
-345 GPQGPKGETGPRGE
+345 GPQGPKGDTGPQGE

-387 GPTGPKGPQ
+387 GPAGPKGPQ
-396 GPQGPQGLQGPQ
+396 GPQGLQGLQGPQ
-408 GDIGPAGDPGKP
+408 GDTGPAGAQGEP
-420 GPQGLQGDVGPQGPK
+420 GPQGPKGDVGPQGPK
-435 GPKGDPFTYADFTEA
+435 GDPFTYDDFTEV
-450 QIAGLKGPKGER
+450 QLAGLKGPQGER

-479 QGPKGDPGGTGGSS
+479 QGPKGDPGSTGGAS

-508 ISASRGTVYS
+508 ISASGGTVYS

-533 VGDYFDVQVGYIPAI
+533 VGDYFNVQVKPTYAT
-548 SDINMRFVVAHINPY
+548 SDSSIGLVVAHINPY
-563 KGVGKTETA
+563 KGVGKTEIA

-577 VSAQPLTVNTDYQY
+577 VSAQPLIVNSRYTYVTS
-591 AAGGSYLLWNSSS
+591 GSYLPWNSSNTNNS
-604 SNNSPNSGGCPYADS
+604 SNSGRWPYTDS
-619 VLHKTEIS
+619 ALHEWEAGLGSIDLPSDFTR
-627 LETGMPDEFEQYIIE
+627 YIID
-642 RQAYLEKRY
+642 RQAYLEKRSG
-651 DSSSDST
+651 SSSDST
-658 GNSWTKIGKFWSL
+658 DNSWTSLGKIWSL

-699 SGDALTGGKK
+699 SGGALTGGKNP
-709 SWWLRTVA
+709 WWLRTVA

-732 PMVKDVTG
+732 PMTKDVNGTD
-740 AYVRPRVAL
+740 VRPRVAM

>member
-93 SEYALMCIQICQGS
+93 SEYAIMCIQICQGS

-128 GTDEGDAVKALQEML
+128 GTDEGDAIKALQEML
-143 ASLDEQQAKFDAAEK
+143 ASLDGQQAKFDAAEK
-158 KREQGFKDAVTKANA
+158 KREQGFKDAAAKANA
-173 SVITNVDVTTLD
+173 SVITNVGVTTLD
-185 PGSKATVS
+185 PGSEATVS

-236 GLKGP
+236 GPKGI
-241 QGDVGPQGEQG
+241 QGDVGPRGEQG

-260 GLKGDVGPRG
+260 GPKGETGPQG
-270 ERGPQGPQGPKGDTF
+270 ERGIQGPKGDKGDPF

-310 ETGPQGPQGPKG
+310 ETGPQGPQG
-322 EKGPKGDPFTYSDF
+322 EKGNV
-336 TEEQIAGLK
+336 
-345 GPQGPKGETGPRGE
+345 GPQGPK
-359 QGPKG
+359 
-364 DVGPQGPNGI
+364 GI

-387 GPTGPKGPQ
+387 GPQGPKGPQ

-408 GDIGPAGDPGKP
+408 GDTGPAGVQGEP

-479 QGPKGDPGGTGGSS
+479 QGPKGEPGGTGGASA
-493 VRAGGQDLSVVLADK
+493 RAGGQDLSVVLADK
-508 ISASRGTVYS
+508 ISASGGTVYS

-548 SDINMRFVVAHINPY
+548 SDRNMRFVVAHINPY
-563 KGVGKTETA
+563 KGVGKPETA

-577 VSAQPLTVNTDYQY
+577 VSAQPLTVRTNYQY
-591 AAGGSYLLWNSSS
+591 AAGGSYLLWNSPST
-604 SNNSPNSGGCPYADS
+604 NNSPNYGGCPYADS

-690 ADVQFDLFK
+690 ADVQFDLFR
-699 SGDALTGGKK
+699 SGDALTGGKT

-740 AYVRPRVAL
+740 AYVGPRVAL

>member
-93 SEYALMCIQICQGS
+93 SEYAIMCIQICQGS

-116 AAVDKPIINLSP
+116 AAVDKPIINLNP
-128 GTDEGDAVKALQEML
+128 GTDEGDAVKALHEML

-158 KREQGFKDAVTKANA
+158 KREQDFRSAATKVNA
-173 SVITNVDVTTLD
+173 SVITDVSVTTL
-185 PGSKATVS
+185 GSGSEATVS

-203 TLGIPRGAKG
+203 TLGIPKGAKG

-236 GLKGP
+236 GPKGP

-260 GLKGDVGPRG
+260 GPKG
-270 ERGPQGPQGPKGDTF
+270 ETGPQGEQGIQGPKGDKGDPF

-310 ETGPQGPQGPKG
+310 ETGP
-322 EKGPKGDPFTYSDF
+322 
-336 TEEQIAGLK
+336 A
-345 GPQGPKGETGPRGE
+345 
-359 QGPKG
+359 
-364 DVGPQGPNGI
+364 
-374 QGEKGEKGDPGET
+374 
-387 GPTGPKGPQ
+387 GPKGPQ
-396 GPQGPQGLQGPQ
+396 GPQGLQGLQGPQ
-408 GDIGPAGDPGKP
+408 GDTGPAGAQGEP
-420 GPQGLQGDVGPQGPK
+420 GPQGPRGDVGPQGPK
-435 GPKGDPFTYADFTEA
+435 GDPFTYDDFTEV
-450 QIAGLKGPKGER
+450 QLAGLKGPQGER

-467 KGETGPQGPQGP
+467 KGDTGPQGPQGP
-479 QGPKGDPGGTGGSS
+479 QGPKGDPGSTGGAS
-493 VRAGGQDLSVVLADK
+493 VRAGGQDLSVAVAGQ
-508 ISASRGTVYS
+508 ISASGGTVYS

-533 VGDYFDVQVGYIPAI
+533 VGDYFNVQVKPTYATSDSSI
-548 SDINMRFVVAHINPY
+548 SLVVAHINPY
-563 KGVGKTETA
+563 KGVGKTEIA

-577 VSAQPLTVNTDYQY
+577 VSAQPLIVNSRYTYVTS
-591 AAGGSYLLWNSSS
+591 GSYLPWNSSNTNNS
-604 SNNSPNSGGCPYADS
+604 SNSGRCPYTDS
-619 VLHKTEIS
+619 VLHEWEAGLGGIDLPSDFTR
-627 LETGMPDEFEQYIIE
+627 YIID
-642 RQAYLEKRY
+642 RQAYLEKRSG
-651 DSSSDST
+651 SSSDST
-658 GNSWTKIGKFWSL
+658 DNSWTSLGKIWSL

-699 SGDALTGGKK
+699 SGGALTGGKNP
-709 SWWLRTVA
+709 WWLRTVA

-732 PMVKDVTG
+732 PMTKDVNGTD
-740 AYVRPRVAL
+740 VRPRVAM